1 MNHTL
6 DYGEPWKATHVSRIE
21 DRDDY
26 WQADTRG
33 NDRRDRI
40 LACVN
45 ACAGMADPAEE
56 IAKLKTLRW
65 VPLSERKPTAADAS
79 EFGDLEWSDGKSI
92 WECRFDDPEKATH
105 WRRYV
110 LP

>member
-1 MNHTL
+1 MIPST
-6 DYGEPWKATHVSRIE
+6 PPP
-21 DRDDY
+21 
-26 WQADTRG
+26 DT
-33 NDRRDRI
+33 D
-40 LACVN
+40 A
-45 ACAGMADPAEE
+45 E
-56 IAKLKTLRW
+56 IASLRNALRLAESAAASALEELQLLRW